1 MPRPTVQSLHES
13 GDYQLV
19 ESFSIDE
26 MADFLAREAG
36 MTAAAPHEP
45 PKKSRKWMLAV
56 ALGLLGAA
64 FGWLIGVAFSSDKPD
79 ALLAPGWQLL
89 IVLIG
94 FFVVWLPLHEGIHAL
109 VFKFLG
115 APKVGFGYSTKGMMV
130 YAYSQRFVMTLG
142 ENAIVA
148 AMPFLIITSLL
159 IYLLLYVSGLSLVW
173 GLTLLL
179 HTLGCMGDFILIKH
193 AWTNRHAPLYTYDD
207 LDEKRTYYFKK
218 L

>member
-1 MPRPTVQSLHES
+1 MSRPTVQSLSES
-13 GDYQLV
+13 DNYQLV

-36 MTAAAPHEP
+36 LTSNSTDGA
-45 PKKSRKWMLAV
+45 PKKDRKWL
-56 ALGLLGAA
+56 LGLSLGLMGVA
-64 FGWLIGVAFSSDKPD
+64 FGWLIGAAFTSDQPD
-79 ALLAPGWQLL
+79 ELLAPGWQLL
-89 IVLIG
+89 TALIS
-94 FFVVWLPLHEGIHAL
+94 FFVVWLPLHEGIHAV
-109 VFKFLG
+109 VFKLLG

-148 AMPFLIITSLL
+148 AMPFLIISTLL
-159 IYLLLYVSGLSLVW
+159 VLLLVYVPELSLVW
-173 GLTLLL
+173 GFTLLL

-193 AWTNRHAPLYTYDD
+193 AWTNRHASLYTYDD